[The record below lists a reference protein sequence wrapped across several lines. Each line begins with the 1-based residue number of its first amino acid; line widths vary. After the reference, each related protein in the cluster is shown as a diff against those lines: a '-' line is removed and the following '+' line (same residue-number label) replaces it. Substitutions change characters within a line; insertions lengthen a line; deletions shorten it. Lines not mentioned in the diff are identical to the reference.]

1 MLTFSKTMHGSGKR
15 MRGFQKTVHGPE
27 NTVQRSGEK
36 ESHSGEYEGVSQG
49 NEVTFRRKQPPNA
62 SRRGAF
68 GKKWQG
74 IGVVQVTIRV
84 SGGEQPPLTFGLCLS

>member
-36 ESHSGEYEGVSQG
+36 ESLSGEYEGVSRR
-49 NEVTFRRKQPPNA
+49 NEVTSPQLTIVLT
-62 SRRGAF
+62 GA
-68 GKKWQG
+68 GAKGSECQLG
-74 IGVVQVTIRV
+74 RV
-84 SGGEQPPLTFGLCLS
+84 SGVHCSTRVER